1 MVLYYQ
7 LSVWITVCRYTY
19 EVSLVTS
26 SLATAVQNPV
36 AHQGKSVFYISK
48 TANSPTPQLNR
59 PMMATTTEL
68 ALVQEVWN
76 EMKPK
81 STIYRMLLG
90 DIEIVSAS
98 KGVVNVRLRVEP
110 VHLNSKG
117 TLHGTVS
124 ACLTDWAG
132 GMAIASTG
140 LKKTGLSTD
149 IHTTFISTAKEGDW
163 LEVEGRASKVG
174 ATLAFTTVE
183 IRKSVDG
190 GGPGVMV
197 CTGTHTKYVKQ

>member
-1 MVLYYQ
+1 MTLLAGTLGGWFSTADQ
-7 LSVWITVCRYTY
+7 ILLREQENLFFIFQIPSFHGPTMT
-19 EVSLVTS
+19 TS
-26 SLATAVQNPV
+26 P
-36 AHQGKSVFYISK
+36 
-48 TANSPTPQLNR
+48 
-59 PMMATTTEL
+59 EL
-68 ALVQEVWN
+68 ANVQEVWS

-81 STIYRMLLG
+81 STIYRLLLG
-90 DIEIVSAS
+90 DIEIISAS
-98 KGVVNVRLRVEP
+98 KGVVNARLRVEP

-183 IRKSVDG
+183 IRKVVDG
-190 GGPGVMV
+190 DGPGVMV